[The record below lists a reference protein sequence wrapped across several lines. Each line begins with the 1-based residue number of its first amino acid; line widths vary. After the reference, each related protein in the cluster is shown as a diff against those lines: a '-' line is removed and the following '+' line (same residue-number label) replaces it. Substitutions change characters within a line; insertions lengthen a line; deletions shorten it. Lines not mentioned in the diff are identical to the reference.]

1 MEVITIII
9 IIIILLRIEH
19 RMSKKNILITG
30 CAGFIGYH
38 LTKYLAKNNDNHI
51 IGIDNM
57 FTGSIDNLKE
67 LKKLDN
73 FEFIRHDVIFPIY
86 IEVDEIYHLASPAS
100 PIYYQQTP
108 IKTVKTNLLGT
119 LNMLGLAKRMKCKIL
134 FTSTSEVYGNPN
146 QHPQKEGYFGNVNPI
161 GKRACYDEGKRIAE
175 TLMMDY
181 KRQHNVKI
189 KIVRIFNTYGPNMSY
204 DDGRVVSNF
213 IVQALR
219 NDPISIYGDGNQTR
233 SFCYIDDMVDGISA
247 MMDTD
252 LIITGPIN
260 LGNDQEISVVALAEK
275 IRSIIGSNSEIIY
288 KSLPEDDPV
297 RRKPDLTLAANL
309 LKWSPSIGIEN
320 GLKKTINYF
329 KEIIC

>member
-1 MEVITIII
+1 
-9 IIIILLRIEH
+9 
-19 RMSKKNILITG
+19 MSKKNILITG

-260 LGNDQEISVVALAEK
+260 LGNDQEISVIALAEK